1 MTLKNSEKIL
11 EISQRALICFENN
24 FPRLSNINVF
34 PKNYCEES
42 SLILNRLLNTEGI
55 VDFKLIKGTNDKNQH
70 HYWLENQKYVIDLTA
85 HQFEE
90 TAYPFILVLKNE
102 YPLRIVF
109 YQNIHEITQFPYW
122 EFLENLSSKIKDT
135 FYSEYKLILINAIH
149 KLSQI

>member
-11 EISQRALICFENN
+11 EISQRTLICFENN
-24 FPRLSNINVF
+24 FPRFSNSSVF

-42 SLILNRLLNTEGI
+42 SLILNRWLNTEGI

-109 YQNIHEITQFPYW
+109 HQNIHEITKFPYW
-122 EFLENLSSKIKDT
+122 EFLENLHSKIKDT
-135 FYSEYKLILINAIH
+135 FYSEYK
-149 KLSQI
+149 